1 MGEVRGQL
9 LAGDRSGFRHTF
21 PEECGG
27 FVPGA
32 GPSPEPRSLRAWG
45 RSSVPLLIF
54 YGHAVSS
61 PVGKLII
68 NVSRLER
75 GNLKMT
81 LAGCRFFFPFF
92 FFWRWQPRFKDIK
105 ILQPI
110 F

>member
-92 FFWRWQPRFKDIK
+92 FLALATKV
-105 ILQPI
+105 
-110 F
+110 